1 MQIKIEID
9 LKPEELRQ
17 FLGIPDV
24 LGIQE
29 DLFRYARDKFSDQM
43 EGIDPKSFVKEN
55 MEAIRGTKAWQRLI
69 AAAFG
74 SLDDEPEADT
84 SGRRSKSSRR
94 RSRSDDD

>member
-29 DLFRYARDKFSDQM
+29 DLLRYTKEKFSD
-43 EGIDPKSFVKEN
+43 GIDGVDPKSFVKEN
-55 MEAIRGTKAWQRLI
+55 MDAVRGTKAWQKLI

-74 SLDDEPEADT
+74 SIDEAEADAARKK
-84 SGRRSKSSRR
+84 GSRR
-94 RSRSDDD
+94 RRTNPDDE

>member
-29 DLFRYARDKFSDQM
+29 DLFRYAREKFSDGM
-43 EGIDPKSFVKEN
+43 DGVDPKSFVKEN
-55 MEAIRGTKAWQRLI
+55 MDAVRGTKAWQKLI

-74 SLDDEPEADT
+74 SIDEDEVD
-84 SGRRSKSSRR
+84 SSRKRSSRR
-94 RSRSDDD
+94 RRSTPDDE

>member
-9 LKPEELRQ
+9 MKPEELRQ

-29 DLFRYARDKFSDQM
+29 DLFRYARDKFSDGV
-43 EGIDPKSFVKEN
+43 EGMDPKTFVKEN
-55 MEAIRGTKAWQRLI
+55 IDAIRGTKAWQKLI

-74 SLDDEPEADT
+74 NLDEDEKPA
-84 SGRRSKSSRR
+84 GGSRR
-94 RSRSDDD
+94 RRRGGASE

>member
-29 DLFRYARDKFSDQM
+29 DLLRYARDKLVDGV
-43 EGIDPKSFVKEN
+43 EGIDPISFVKEN
-55 MEAIRGTKAWQRLI
+55 MEAVRGTKAWQKLI

-74 SLDDEPEADT
+74 SIDEAPET
-84 SGRRSKSSRR
+84 SKRDSRRKRSKA
-94 RSRSDDD
+94 DDK

>member
-29 DLFRYARDKFSDQM
+29 DLFRYARDKLSDGV

-55 MEAIRGTKAWQRLI
+55 MEAIRGTKAWQKLI

-74 SLDDEPEADT
+74 SIDEAEAE
-84 SGRRSKSSRR
+84 SSRR
-94 RSRSDDD
+94 SSRRKRPSESD

>member
-29 DLFRYARDKFSDQM
+29 DLFRYARDKFSD
-43 EGIDPKSFVKEN
+43 GLDGVDAKTFVKEN
-55 MEAIRGTKAWQRLI
+55 MDAVRGTKAWQRLI

-74 SLDDEPEADT
+74 SLEETPAEPARKK
-84 SGRRSKSSRR
+84 GSRR
-94 RSRSDDD
+94 RRSADSDDD

>member
-29 DLFRYARDKFSDQM
+29 DLFRYARDKFSD
-43 EGIDPKSFVKEN
+43 GLDGVDAKTFVKEN
-55 MEAIRGTKAWQRLI
+55 MDAVRGTKAWQRPI

-74 SLDDEPEADT
+74 PLGETPGHGSAT
-84 SGRRSKSSRR
+84 GGGRGLWAGSM
-94 RSRSDDD
+94 

>member
-29 DLFRYARDKFSDQM
+29 DIFRYAREKFSDSV
-43 EGIDPKSFVKEN
+43 EGVDPKSFVKEN
-55 MEAIRGTKAWQRLI
+55 MDAVRGTKAWQKLI

-74 SLDDEPEADT
+74 SIDEDDID
-84 SGRRSKSSRR
+84 SNRKKGSRR
-94 RSRSDDD
+94 RRSSGDEE

>member
-29 DLFRYARDKFSDQM
+29 DLFRYAREKFSD
-43 EGIDPKSFVKEN
+43 GIDGVDPKSFVKEN
-55 MEAIRGTKAWQRLI
+55 MDAVRGTKAWQKLI

-74 SLDDEPEADT
+74 SLDEDEIE
-84 SGRRSKSSRR
+84 GRKKGSRR
-94 RSRSDDD
+94 RRTEPEDE

>member
-1 MQIKIEID
+1 MQIKVEID

-29 DLFRYARDKFSDQM
+29 DLFRYAREKLADGV

-55 MEAIRGTKAWQRLI
+55 MDAVRGTKAWQKLI

-74 SLDDEPEADT
+74 SIEESDT
-84 SGRRSKSSRR
+84 AEQHKRSSRR
-94 RSRSDDD
+94 RRSSTDKDG

>member
-29 DLFRYARDKFSDQM
+29 DLFRYARDKFSD
-43 EGIDPKSFVKEN
+43 GLDGVDAKTFVKEN
-55 MEAIRGTKAWQRLI
+55 MDAVRGTKAWQRLI

-74 SLDDEPEADT
+74 SLEESAD
-84 SGRRSKSSRR
+84 SKPRKRGSRR
-94 RSRSDDD
+94 RRTTDSDDS

>member
-29 DLFRYARDKFSDQM
+29 DLFRYAKDKFSDGM
-43 EGIDPKSFVKEN
+43 EGVDPKSFVKEN
-55 MEAIRGTKAWQRLI
+55 MDAIRGTKAWQRLI

-74 SLDDEPEADT
+74 SIDDEEEI
-84 SGRRSKSSRR
+84 SERKRKSRR
-94 RSRSDDD
+94 RRSSSDE

>member
-55 MEAIRGTKAWQRLI
+55 MEAIRGTKEIVGREIYLPKE
-69 AAAFG
+69 G
-74 SLDDEPEADT
+74 VSPREALEKAVYKV
-84 SGRRSKSSRR
+84 SAILRGRKA
-94 RSRSDDD
+94 

>member
-29 DLFRYARDKFSDQM
+29 DIFRYARDKFTDGM
-43 EGIDPKSFVKEN
+43 DGVDAKSFVREN
-55 MEAIRGTKAWQRLI
+55 MDAVRGTKAWQKLI

-74 SLDDEPEADT
+74 SIDEAEDETPRKK
-84 SGRRSKSSRR
+84 GSRR
-94 RSRSDDD
+94 RKQTDDE

>member
-29 DLFRYARDKFSDQM
+29 DLLRYARDKFSD
-43 EGIDPKSFVKEN
+43 GVDGFDAKSFVKEN
-55 MEAIRGTKAWQRLI
+55 MDAVRGTKAWQRLI

-74 SLDDEPEADT
+74 SVYEEAGEP
-84 SGRRSKSSRR
+84 KSRR
-94 RSRSDDD
+94 RRRTGED

>member
-29 DLFRYARDKFSDQM
+29 DIFRYAREKFSDSV
-43 EGIDPKSFVKEN
+43 EGVDPKSFVKEN
-55 MEAIRGTKAWQRLI
+55 MDAVRGTKAWQRLI

-74 SLDDEPEADT
+74 SIEEEDAET
-84 SGRRSKSSRR
+84 VRKKSSRR
-94 RSRSDDD
+94 RRSPPDDE

>member
-29 DLFRYARDKFSDQM
+29 DLLRYAKEKFSD
-43 EGIDPKSFVKEN
+43 GIDGVDPKSFVKEN
-55 MEAIRGTKAWQRLI
+55 MDAVRGTKAWQKLI

-74 SLDDEPEADT
+74 SIDEDDTARKK
-84 SGRRSKSSRR
+84 GSRR
-94 RSRSDDD
+94 RRSTSDDE